1 MKPSA
6 AVPWSAI
13 AALTTVSALAQI
25 GQFGIGF
32 IVLPVWLAHQG
43 LDAQRAGLFA
53 ASQWAGMLAG
63 LVAAPAI
70 VARIGAKRTVSLGLA
85 ASIVA
90 FSAADWLTWPLW
102 IVPGILTGL
111 GIGLRWIANES
122 WLYSLVPEEL
132 GGRVVGV
139 HETLIAIAGVIAP
152 VLAASCGP
160 DGPLPVVAG
169 LSFTSAAAI
178 PLWLTASGQSV
189 SPVARE
195 ATAHGGVR
203 TTPISALVCLGI
215 IVVAVGGIIDGAL
228 YGLFPLYAGARGMS
242 GTQATL
248 LLSCLG
254 LGGMALQFPV
264 GWMADRA
271 GLGFTVILCAM
282 TSTLALVTFALATP
296 TTWLFPASG
305 LVVGG
310 MNSAFITLGMYAAAC
325 SEKTALVG
333 VHLLLKVDTYGR
345 QRLRVKSSSQ
355 ECRRPSA
362 LRREEQA
369 GTDRG
374 GVAAGRIGGPVGAGA
389 RNQCQPVAQ
398 VDHEVLDGARA
409 RHLANTAR
417 Q

>member
-6 AVPWSAI
+6 PVRWSPI
-13 AALTTVSALAQI
+13 AALTAVSTLAQI

-70 VARIGAKRTVSLGLA
+70 VARIGAKKTVLLGLA
-85 ASIVA
+85 SSISA
-90 FSAADWLTWPLW
+90 FSAANWLSWPLW
-102 IVPGILTGL
+102 IAPGVLTGL

-122 WLYSLVPEEL
+122 WLYSLVPEQL
-132 GGRVVGV
+132 SGRVVGI
-139 HETLIAIAGVIAP
+139 HETLIATAGVIAP
-152 VLAASCGP
+152 ALAAWCGP
-160 DGPLPVVAG
+160 DGPVTIAAG
-169 LSFTSAAAI
+169 LSFTFAAAI
-178 PLWLTASGQSV
+178 PLCLTASGHSA

-195 ATAHGGVR
+195 VTVHASAR
-203 TTPISALVCLGI
+203 TTPVSALVCLGM

-242 GTQATL
+242 GTQATM

-271 GLGFTVILCAM
+271 GLGLTVIVCAIA
-282 TSTLALVTFALATP
+282 STVALVTFALAP
-296 TTWLFPASG
+296 PMTWLFPASG
-305 LVVGG
+305 LLVGG

-325 SEKTALVG
+325 STKTALIRNMRLVSLAFTASSIVG
-333 VHLLLKVDTYGR
+333 PLVAGAVMKVFGNDVLMWPLAIASGALAVFTLGIYEGR
-345 QRLRVKSSSQ
+345 RQSS
-355 ECRRPSA
+355 RPS
-362 LRREEQA
+362 
-369 GTDRG
+369 
-374 GVAAGRIGGPVGAGA
+374 P
-389 RNQCQPVAQ
+389 
-398 VDHEVLDGARA
+398 
-409 RHLANTAR
+409 AN
-417 Q
+417 

>member
-6 AVPWSAI
+6 GRPWSAI
-13 AALTTVSALAQI
+13 AALTAVSMLAQI

-43 LDAQRAGLFA
+43 LDVQGAGLFA

-63 LVAAPAI
+63 LAAAPVL
-70 VARIGAKRTVSLGLA
+70 VARIGARRTVSLGLT

-90 FSAADWLTWPLW
+90 FSSIVWLSWPLW
-102 IVPGILTGL
+102 IIPGILTGL

-132 GGRVVGV
+132 SGRVVGV
-139 HETLIAIAGVIAP
+139 HETLIATAGVIAP
-152 VLAASCGP
+152 ALAAWCGP
-160 DGPLPVVAG
+160 DGSATVVAG

-178 PLWLTASGQSV
+178 PLWLTV
-189 SPVARE
+189 SEHPPNPVARE
-195 ATAHGGVR
+195 ATAHRGAR
-203 TTPISALVCLGI
+203 TTPVSALVCLGM

-242 GTQATL
+242 GTQAAL

-271 GLGFTVILCAM
+271 GLGFTVIMCAM
-282 TSTLALVTFALATP
+282 TGTLALVTFALATP
-296 TTWLFPASG
+296 MTWLFPAGG

-310 MNSAFITLGMYAAAC
+310 MNSAFITLGMYAAAR
-325 SEKTALVG
+325 SEKTALVRNMRLVSLAFTASSIVG
-333 VHLLLKVDTYGR
+333 PLVASATMRVFGNDALMWPLAIASGALAVFTLGICEGKRERR
-345 QRLRVKSSSQ
+345 Q
-355 ECRRPSA
+355 PSA
-362 LRREEQA
+362 
-369 GTDRG
+369 
-374 GVAAGRIGGPVGAGA
+374 
-389 RNQCQPVAQ
+389 
-398 VDHEVLDGARA
+398 
-409 RHLANTAR
+409 AN
-417 Q
+417 

>member
-1 MKPSA
+1 MKPSV

-13 AALTTVSALAQI
+13 AALTAVSTLAQI

-53 ASQWAGMLAG
+53 ASQWAGMLVG

-70 VARIGAKRTVSLGLA
+70 IARIGAKRTVSLGLA

-90 FSAADWLTWPLW
+90 FSAANWLSWPLW
-102 IVPGILTGL
+102 IVAGILTGL

-132 GGRVVGV
+132 SGRVVGV
-139 HETLIAIAGVIAP
+139 HETLIATAGVIAP
-152 VLAASCGP
+152 ALAAWCGP
-160 DGPLPVVAG
+160 DGGVTVVAG

-178 PLWLTASGQSV
+178 PLWLITSGQSV
-189 SPVARE
+189 SPAVRE
-195 ATAHGGVR
+195 MISRRGAR
-203 TTPISALVCLGI
+203 TTPVSALVYLGM

-242 GTQATL
+242 GTQAAM

-271 GLGFTVILCAM
+271 GLGFTVIVCAM
-282 TSTLALVTFALATP
+282 TSTLALITFALATP
-296 TTWLFPASG
+296 MTWLFPASG

-325 SEKTALVG
+325 SEKTALVRNMRLVSLAFTTSSIVGPLVASATMKVFGNDVLMWPLAIASGALAAFTLG
-333 VHLLLKVDTYGR
+333 VCEGKR
-345 QRLRVKSSSQ
+345 
-355 ECRRPSA
+355 ERR
-362 LRREEQA
+362 
-369 GTDRG
+369 
-374 GVAAGRIGGPVGAGA
+374 
-389 RNQCQPVAQ
+389 
-398 VDHEVLDGARA
+398 
-409 RHLANTAR
+409 RHSPAN
-417 Q
+417 